1 MAPTPLRWAYAGRDE
16 SKHGVQCVLAG
27 DEVLCEEEGDLTTLG
42 KIGRLPPH
50 SHNGPRPRSLLEQ
63 ARSLLERSNSAQF
76 VVLERLLCSNSRS
89 GSAVRILF

>member
-42 KIGRLPPH
+42 KIDRLPPH
-50 SHNGPRPRSLLEQ
+50 TTDLAP
-63 ARSLLERSNSAQF
+63 ARCGVGTSQ
-76 VVLERLLCSNSRS
+76 V
-89 GSAVRILF
+89 AVRTF